1 MDDKDR
7 RVERKLRAHFVLLY
21 EVLGRGRLSHAM
33 PIFPSSSIAS
43 VIATVALFGTLG
55 SSRVAAEEILWG
67 HCKTTAITST
77 TTAPTIKRELQ
88 DMWDSGGRC
97 PRIDKDWTAAIDAA
111 HEVGFTKMV
120 LVVGGTMRSIPET
133 ATFAADAVQLAQA
146 HPDAYIE
153 LGNECNLNGFS
164 AEQYATLAKAAYKAI
179 RDAGLSN
186 IVLLGS
192 IGNSSSTVGRYSML
206 EWSKQLVLNGC
217 IVGQAFDWANYHIYG
232 KPSAEEPYHHLF
244 TPNSEGESC
253 QSVFG
258 NPPFAITEFGA
269 SLSKDCGDSETV
281 QAQYVNDWMV
291 LFKAQPQF
299 RLGTFYALADEA
311 PGVGT
316 GYGLR
321 RLDLSHRPAWDQ
333 FKAQAE
339 SSTSMMP
346 LPPDNLRVA
355 GEAQ

>member
-1 MDDKDR
+1 MILPILNSSHLASLLATG
-7 RVERKLRAHFVLLY
+7 VLFSSAVFARA
-21 EVLGRGRLSHAM
+21 E
-33 PIFPSSSIAS
+33 P
-43 VIATVALFGTLG
+43 VAI
-55 SSRVAAEEILWG
+55 VWG

-97 PRIDKDWTAAIDAA
+97 PRIDKNWTAAIDAA
-111 HEVGFTKMV
+111 HEVGFTKMI
-120 LVVGGTMRSIPET
+120 LVVGGTMRSVPDTIS
-133 ATFAADAVQLAQA
+133 FANDAVALARA

-164 AEQYATLAKAAYKAI
+164 AQQYATLAKTAYQAI
-179 RDAGLSN
+179 RAAGLPN

-206 EWSKQLVLNGC
+206 EWCKQLVLNGC
-217 IVGQAFDWANYHIYG
+217 IAGQGFDWANYHIYG

-244 TPNSEGESC
+244 TPNSGGESC
-253 QSVFG
+253 QSVLG
-258 NPPFAITEFGA
+258 HAPFVITEFGA
-269 SLSKDCGDSETV
+269 SLSKDCDDDESL

-291 LFKAQPQF
+291 MFKAQPQF
-299 RLGTFYALADEA
+299 RIGTVYALADEA

-321 RLDLSHRPAWDQ
+321 RLDLSHRPAWDRY
-333 FKAQAE
+333 KAQAE
-339 SSTSMMP
+339 STSAQTP
-346 LPPDNLRVA
+346 SSPNGLHVA

>member
-1 MDDKDR
+1 MISLIPG
-7 RVERKLRAHFVLLY
+7 V
-21 EVLGRGRLSHAM
+21 GRLA
-33 PIFPSSSIAS
+33 SILA
-43 VIATVALFGTLG
+43 IGALFSSALSTLAG
-55 SSRVAAEEILWG
+55 SVEIIWG

-111 HEVGFTKMV
+111 HEVGFTKMI
-120 LVVGGTMRSIPET
+120 LVVGGTMRSVPD
-133 ATFAADAVQLAQA
+133 ATSFANDAVALARA

-164 AEQYATLAKAAYKAI
+164 AEQYATVAKAAYKAI
-179 RDAGLSN
+179 RDAGLPN

-206 EWSKQLVLNGC
+206 DWCKQLVLHGC
-217 IVGQAFDWANYHIYG
+217 VVGQAFDWANYHIYG

-244 TPNSEGESC
+244 TANSDGQSC
-253 QSVFG
+253 QSIFG
-258 NPPFAITEFGA
+258 NPPFAMTEFGA
-269 SLSKDCGDSETV
+269 SLSKDCGDSEAV

-299 RLGTFYALADEA
+299 RIGTVYALADEA

-321 RLDLSHRPAWDQ
+321 RLDLSHRPAWDSY
-333 FKAQAE
+333 KAQAE
-339 SSTSMMP
+339 STTAEVP
-346 LPPDNLRVA
+346 LPPNGLHIA
-355 GEAQ
+355 GDSR